1 MPVIRDYYIRIYSK
15 IDELYAD
22 AVLFTGESQTE
33 KKDDG
38 LLYLKEATFFNA
50 TLTQINAES
59 KSLTALM
66 DPYLKDEQVKK
77 AIEVLNSSI
86 ASDKKA
92 VLDIVTLSNKIQEKK
107 QQLINAKAEL
117 FRLYEANYNDY
128 VNVIAS
134 LKSRT
139 VELEKDGLTILG
151 KAQFNFPKL
160 RNELF
165 AISDGRTAS
174 YSHFE
179 ILSQTKK
186 ATDESVFS
194 NLVSEIERL
203 FDDIV
208 TGKYILTSRGS
219 VINAVKLV
227 MADYFFDFWEIT
239 YKSDK
244 LGEMSTG
251 KASFVILMLI
261 IGLSKS
267 KAPIL
272 IEQPEDNLDNR
283 SITSDLV
290 NYLRNKKLE
299 RQIIIVTHNANIVV
313 NADSENI
320 IIANQK
326 GQNDQLSTSQFKFD
340 YVNGAI
346 ENSFEKLA
354 GESDLI
360 KSMGIRQHIADI
372 VEGGKDAFIMR
383 EKKYRFN

>member
-1 MPVIRDYYIRIYSK
+1 LPVIRDYYIRIYSK

>member
-267 KAPIL
+267 
-272 IEQPEDNLDNR
+272 
-283 SITSDLV
+283 
-290 NYLRNKKLE
+290 
-299 RQIIIVTHNANIVV
+299 
-313 NADSENI
+313 
-320 IIANQK
+320 
-326 GQNDQLSTSQFKFD
+326 
-340 YVNGAI
+340 
-346 ENSFEKLA
+346 SFQ
-354 GESDLI
+354 S
-360 KSMGIRQHIADI
+360 
-372 VEGGKDAFIMR
+372 
-383 EKKYRFN
+383 